1 MHVSTRRFGEID
13 IPRDKIISMAKPIL
27 GFESLSG
34 FCLIEAEEMAPFMWL
49 QAIED
54 PNVAF
59 IVVNPRVFFP
69 DYRIEVNRNELAE
82 LKIAKVEDVETFVV
96 ATVPAD
102 PKRISVNLQ
111 GPVIINTATN
121 LAKQLVMVNSH
132 YQVKHYLME
141 IPDLQEDR
149 TATQEREAVGV

>member
-13 IPRDKIISMAKPIL
+13 IPRDKIITMAKPIL

-34 FCLIEAEEMAPFMWL
+34 FCLIEADEMAPFMWL

-82 LKIAKVEDVETFVV
+82 LKIARVEDVETYVV
-96 ATVPAD
+96 ATVPGD
-102 PKRISVNLQ
+102 PKKISVNLQ
-111 GPVIINTATN
+111 GPVIINTANN
-121 LAKQLVMVNSH
+121 LAKQLVMVNSD
-132 YQVKHYLME
+132 YKVKHFLMDV
-141 IPDLQEDR
+141 PDLQE
-149 TATQEREAVGV
+149 ERADTREKEAIGV

>member
-27 GFESLSG
+27 GFESLCG
-34 FCLIEAEEMAPFMWL
+34 YCLIEAEEMAPFMWL

-82 LKIAKVEDVETFVV
+82 LKRIEDLYS
-96 ATVPAD
+96 
-102 PKRISVNLQ
+102 KKIS
-111 GPVIINTATN
+111 
-121 LAKQLVMVNSH
+121 
-132 YQVKHYLME
+132 
-141 IPDLQEDR
+141 
-149 TATQEREAVGV
+149 

>member
-13 IPRDKIISMAKPIL
+13 IPRDKIITMAKPIL

-34 FCLIEAEEMAPFMWL
+34 FCLIEADEMAPFMWL

-82 LKIAKVEDVETFVV
+82 LKIARVEDVETYVV
-96 ATVPAD
+96 ATVPGD
-102 PKRISVNLQ
+102 PKKISVNLQ
-111 GPVIINTATN
+111 GPVIINTANN
-121 LAKQLVMVNSH
+121 LAKQLVMVNSD
-132 YQVKHYLME
+132 YKVKHFLMDV
-141 IPDLQEDR
+141 PDLQEER
-149 TATQEREAVGV
+149 TDTRENEAVGV